1 LSHLSG
7 EERVEKLRRS
17 GFADFMANLRVVN
30 EKGGDVKPDGR
41 EIGEVIARGNN
52 IIDEYW
58 KLPEETK
65 ATIINGWFHTGDLAN
80 IDEDGYIQIVDRL
93 KDIVISGGENIST
106 FEVENAI
113 YTHPAVLECAVVAAP
128 HEVWGETP
136 AALVVLKEGLSITE
150 AELLAHCK
158 TQLVGFKVPKLLEIV
173 DSLPKGGTGKILKR
187 ELRKRYWSKDKEK
200 R

>member
-1 LSHLSG
+1 
-7 EERVEKLRRS
+7 
-17 GFADFMANLRVVN
+17 MATCL
-30 EKGGDVKPDGR
+30 KGM
-41 EIGEVIARGNN
+41 A
-52 IIDEYW
+52 
-58 KLPEETK
+58 
-65 ATIINGWFHTGDLAN
+65 
-80 IDEDGYIQIVDRL
+80 
-93 KDIVISGGENIST
+93 
-106 FEVENAI
+106 EVENAI